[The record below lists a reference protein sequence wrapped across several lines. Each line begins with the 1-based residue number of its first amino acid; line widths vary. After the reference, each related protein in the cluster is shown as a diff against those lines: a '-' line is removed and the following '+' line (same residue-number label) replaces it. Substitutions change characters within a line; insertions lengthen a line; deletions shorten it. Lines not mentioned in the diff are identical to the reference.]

1 SPPVAMAAFYLKGVS
16 PPHVTLNA
24 IFAGMMPFMG
34 IQVIALVL
42 LYTFPAIGLWLPQLV
57 YGR

>member
-1 SPPVAMAAFYLKGVS
+1 MAAFYLKGVS
-16 PPHVTLNA
+16 PPHVSLNQ

-34 IQVIALVL
+34 LQIVAMFI
-42 LYTFPAIGLWLPQLV
+42 LYVWPQLGLWLPGLL